1 MDATRDYRFVN
12 ITPQPWTL
20 VGDLIISVTGG
31 EDTVICRLEPENR
44 RWQNNALLICA
55 APELLQA
62 LRRAA
67 SALEEAGKSLT
78 RDSEAD
84 ILASGALG
92 IAYRLVRQVEAGD
105 DTIGNEGA

>member
-1 MDATRDYRFVN
+1 MNAT
-12 ITPQPWTL
+12 PPPWTL
-20 VGDLIISVTGG
+20 VGDLIIDATGD
-31 EDTVICRLEPENR
+31 EDTVICRLELENSH
-44 RWQNNALLICA
+44 WQGNALLICA
-55 APELLQA
+55 AHELLQA